1 VLDARRNGF
10 ENDFVVMQ
18 RSAAAPV
25 WRIRCAL
32 SRGWHGLSAR

>member
-10 ENDFVVMQ
+10 ENDFVVKQ

-25 WRIRCAL
+25 WRIRAL
-32 SRGWHGLSAR
+32 SRGWHGLAAR